1 MLHRI
6 IGFILGGITIW
17 VILTLGETFTP
28 DTQPRY
34 LAAIIVGL
42 IVAALYPWAIGI
54 WFVRRRKAKQNE
66 EDPGRGPATGC
77 GGALAP
83 EPRLT
88 AAVDTPPSALGGPGR
103 RSRDASVTRARW

>member
-66 EDPGRGPATGC
+66 EIQAEVQRQVA
-77 GGALAP
+77 
-83 EPRLT
+83 EERSHQN
-88 AAVDTPPSALGGPGR
+88 PS
-103 RSRDASVTRARW
+103 